1 MKKIVVYIMMLML
14 GFTSFAQNNESKT
27 DDYQRIIINSYVPD
41 QVEGISES
49 VKNILNSMMDQIITS
64 NGLGAAS
71 FSSQFIITPNVVVL
85 TKDITPTAPVMIAMT
100 LETAFII
107 GDGYN
112 GTKFSSIYFES
123 KGVGTTETKAYIS
136 ALKQINP
143 RDEKFKNFVEEGKQK
158 IISYYNSKCDF
169 IISEANQLNSQEKY
183 HEAIL
188 QLSSVPEVCKECY
201 EKCMIAVAPIYQAKI
216 DKDCK
221 TMLQNAKN
229 TWSSSPDKYGAEKIL
244 HYVNSMNPNS
254 SCYPELNTLIEEIK
268 AEMISLNERDWE
280 FEMTKY
286 QDRMEIEKKQQQN
299 AINIRNKELD
309 VEKAV
314 GVAYGNNQP
323 RTVNYKVLSWF

>member
-1 MKKIVVYIMMLML
+1 
-14 GFTSFAQNNESKT
+14 
-27 DDYQRIIINSYVPD
+27 
-41 QVEGISES
+41 
-49 VKNILNSMMDQIITS
+49 
-64 NGLGAAS
+64 LGAAS

-244 HYVNSMNPNS
+244 HYVNNMNPNS